1 MTKLSIIS
9 TLILLVLISSL
20 KLNAQTFEWAKS
32 MGGTNSYSSGASIT
46 VDNFGNVYTVGK
58 FQDTVDFDPGAG
70 TYNLISVGDFDVFVQ
85 KLDASGNFLW
95 AKSIG
100 GINTVTGNSITLDAA
115 GNVYTIGNFKD
126 TVDFDPGTGV
136 YNLTSIGNYDVFVQK
151 MDASGN
157 FIWAKSIGGTN
168 WDRGSSIV
176 VDASG
181 YVYSTGRFRDTVDFD
196 PGAGTNNLIAIGSND
211 VFILK
216 MDDLG
221 NFIWAKSMGGN
232 SYAYANSIAVDGSG
246 NIYTTGVFQDTVDFD
261 PGVGTSNLISVGDQ
275 DVFVQKIDVS
285 GNFLWAKSMGGSG
298 TSSSQGTSITVD
310 NSGNVYTI
318 GAYRE
323 TIDFDPGAGTSNL
336 TSIGSNDVFVQKMDA
351 LGNFLWAKSMGG
363 ISSEIGKSIA
373 VDGSGNI
380 YTAGYFAGTVDFD
393 PGAGTSNLTSV
404 GVNDIFIQ
412 KIDGSGNFL
421 WAKSMGGISSNSSG
435 ASITV
440 DGSGNIY
447 TTGSFGGTVDFD
459 PGSGNNNLTS
469 IGNDDVFVQ
478 KMSQSPTGISD
489 NFINN
494 QVSIYPNPS
503 NGTVSFTEQKN
514 IARIYFI
521 DVMGKT
527 VYTTTNTELIDISQ
541 LSSGLYFVKT
551 ISKNNSVS
559 VHKLYLQ

>member
-421 WAKSMGGISSNSSG
+421 WAKSMGGISSEIGNSI
-435 ASITV
+435 AV